1 MNPNL
6 MNGSNLAYIGDAYY
20 ELRVREYLLSLG
32 ITKNKE
38 LRKISIG
45 YVSANAHQIIYNKL
59 ATELNEEEKA
69 ILEEKLIETYKIKN
83 INFDDNSLYK
93 EIKVKNKIKKIFK
106 TEKDMPI
113 LEDLY
118 NILPENVTIRYSGV
132 TGYGEK

>member
-20 ELRVREYLLSLG
+20 ELRVRVYVLSLG

-59 ATELNEEEKA
+59 ATELNEEENQIFLRGRNNAPHGYRKNVDKKA
-69 ILEEKLIETYKIKN
+69 YATSTGLEAVIGYLYLTKQDERLKEVLEKCIEEKE
-83 INFDDNSLYK
+83 
-93 EIKVKNKIKKIFK
+93 E
-106 TEKDMPI
+106 
-113 LEDLY
+113 
-118 NILPENVTIRYSGV
+118 
-132 TGYGEK
+132 